1 MFQLFLLWINF
12 SDPRCSTDAL
22 VKNPTSSRERLTNW
36 DTLLKNIR
44 AHYQVTEVFLHNRFS
59 FDREQTFHSFIRF
72 APTNVVCCCLDYR
85 TIFVDRPPNNTTAS
99 SCLTL
104 SFAIGR
110 FVALFAALWLQEDAI
125 PKNTENPTIHLARE
139 CRTCSIFVHFV
150 VHTIN
155 GASVFVV

>member
-1 MFQLFLLWINF
+1 M
-12 SDPRCSTDAL
+12 
-22 VKNPTSSRERLTNW
+22 
-36 DTLLKNIR
+36 
-44 AHYQVTEVFLHNRFS
+44 FLHNRFS

-85 TIFVDRPPNNTTAS
+85 TIFADRPPNNTTAS

-104 SFAIGR
+104 SFASGW
-110 FVALFAALWLQEDAI
+110 FVALFAALLLQEDAI

-139 CRTCSIFVHFV
+139 CRTRSIFVHFV

-155 GASVFVV
+155 GASVFVVKAGAFLNCAAYVIYLARTLAISYALSETDQNPRFVFSSILNVCFSFAF